1 MKVGIYI
8 MSISICLAY
17 NDLQLILADDNGNL
31 NINLQGKHINI
42 NFILNPMQAKILA
55 ENTAIMTNK
64 LPVSVKDENGNL
76 ETIFK
81 K

>member
-31 NINLQGKHINI
+31 NINLQGKHTNI
-42 NFILNPMQAKILA
+42 NFILNPMQAKMLA

>member
-1 MKVGIYI
+1 

>member
-1 MKVGIYI
+1 MA
-8 MSISICLAY
+8 ISVCLAY

-31 NINLQGKHINI
+31 NINLQGKYTNI

-64 LPVSVKDENGNL
+64 LPVSAKAENGNL

>member
-1 MKVGIYI
+1 MA
-8 MSISICLAY
+8 ISVCLAY
-17 NDLQLILADDNGNL
+17 NDLQLVLANDNGNL
-31 NINLQGKHINI
+31 NIKLMGKNANI
-42 NFILNPMQAKILA
+42 NFTLNPMQAKMLA